1 MSRHRRRDRDRIDSW
16 VLQNVCVVRGR
27 FDFRVTAPG
36 KGEAILPEV
45 RDGNQ
50 LGFRSLDEIA
60 DEIRTPVPVANNT
73 DTNQVEPPLRT
84 KSMNFGRLRFAKVAR
99 FRPSWDSCQ
108 YSGWLMAR

>member
-73 DTNQVEPPLRT
+73 DTNQFEPPVRT
-84 KSMNFGRLRFAKVAR
+84 KSRISAIETCRDSTFPTTLRLLAI
-99 FRPSWDSCQ
+99 
-108 YSGWLMAR
+108 